1 LIFFLFGGIGQDT
14 VGRQQTGLRVVV
26 EDKNMIATIAVWIP
40 CLNEEEKTVN
50 KVVVVGE

>member
-14 VGRQQTGLRVVV
+14 VDRQQTGLRVVV
-26 EDKNMIATIAVWIP
+26 EDKNMSATIAVWIP
-40 CLNEEEKTVN
+40 CLNEEKTVN